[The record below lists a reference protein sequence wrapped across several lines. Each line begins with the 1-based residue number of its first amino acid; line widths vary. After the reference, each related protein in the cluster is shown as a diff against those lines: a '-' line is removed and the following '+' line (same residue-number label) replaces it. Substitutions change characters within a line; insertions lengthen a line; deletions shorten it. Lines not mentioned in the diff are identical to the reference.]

1 MIHVKR
7 CAKRGCDGQAGKSVP
22 YCKIHHAE
30 YMRNWRFHNRQS
42 LIIRGYCL
50 GIDALRRVL
59 MSEFRRQGLNEING
73 VTAGEICRI
82 AVVPNFNATINE
94 IRPGG
99 NGVNPYPSAGLSPQ

>member
-1 MIHVKR
+1 
-7 CAKRGCDGQAGKSVP
+7 
-22 YCKIHHAE
+22 
-30 YMRNWRFHNRQS
+30 
-42 LIIRGYCL
+42 
-50 GIDALRRVL
+50 